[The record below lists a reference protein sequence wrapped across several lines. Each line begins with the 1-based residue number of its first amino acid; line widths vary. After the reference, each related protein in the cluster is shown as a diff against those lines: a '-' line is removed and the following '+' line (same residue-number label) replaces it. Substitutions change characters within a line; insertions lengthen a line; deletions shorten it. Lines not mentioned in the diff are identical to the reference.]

1 MDGKVVHALFGLFDQ
16 RFPKDFPGEIFG
28 HAIHF
33 FERLVNGD
41 SADGAVVT
49 KKTERED
56 KAMERTQERTL
67 ANSAKSIRAFH
78 EYVFLYSNP

>member
-49 KKTERED
+49 KKN
-56 KAMERTQERTL
+56 RT
-67 ANSAKSIRAFH
+67 
-78 EYVFLYSNP
+78 